1 MYKINVA
8 GMGSTIVDS
17 MEEGK
22 NWLKE
27 KGWTNLQYD
36 MEELKSMYEVFVG
49 GVSVG
54 LVFNMS
60 DAQWILKDYGIG
72 GEEYESEQAD
82 YEIRRVK
89 LYELVVDNRIVARGK
104 TREELEELAKDYIPS
119 YKTYSIEE
127 M

>member
-1 MYKINVA
+1 
-8 GMGSTIVDS
+8 
-17 MEEGK
+17 
-22 NWLKE
+22 
-27 KGWTNLQYD
+27 
-36 MEELKSMYEVFVG
+36 MYEIFVG

-54 LVFNMS
+54 LVFSMS

>member
-1 MYKINVA
+1 
-8 GMGSTIVDS
+8 
-17 MEEGK
+17 
-22 NWLKE
+22 
-27 KGWTNLQYD
+27 
-36 MEELKSMYEVFVG
+36 MYEIFVG

-54 LVFNMS
+54 LVSSLS
-60 DAQWILKDYGIG
+60 DAKWVLKDYGIG

-82 YEIRRVK
+82 YEIRQVK
-89 LYELVVDNRIVARGK
+89 VYELVVDNRIVAKGN